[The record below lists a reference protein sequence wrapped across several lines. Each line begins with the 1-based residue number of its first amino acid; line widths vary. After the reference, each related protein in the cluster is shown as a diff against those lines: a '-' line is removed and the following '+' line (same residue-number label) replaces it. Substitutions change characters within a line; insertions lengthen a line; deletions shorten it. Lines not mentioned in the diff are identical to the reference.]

1 MKPIAQIEDPLERYF
16 AFIKERNEIYLKKI
30 NGEPWPWTQDP
41 ILQTFRFTEVYRER
55 DRTSLHYQK
64 TVRDHYNQLDLVFP
78 ATVLYRW
85 FNRIET
91 CDTFFNQP
99 DFGNMSVFE
108 RYIQEGDYQILYECL
123 DKLPTPHVTG
133 AFIINGKPGYTKGE
147 GVLQYFHEFAQSRS
161 YPWEPTWIIWRGN
174 PPPLQEIYDWLECF
188 NGLGSFM
195 RAQIIADLKY
205 LPFLS
210 KASDWWTWAA
220 PGPGSQRGLN
230 RVLSRPAK
238 QPWNKEEWLSE
249 IQRLNRKE
257 NLHFEHYLEPFHC
270 QDTQNH
276 CCEFSKYEKVR
287 LGVGRP
293 RQVFRHV

>member
-16 AFIKERNEIYLKKI
+16 AFITERNEIYHKKTT
-30 NGEPWPWTQDP
+30 GEPWPWTTDP
-41 ILQTFRFTEVYRER
+41 ILQAYRFTEIYRER

-64 TVRDHYNQLDLVFP
+64 TIRDHYKQLDLVFP

-91 CDTFFNQP
+91 CEAFFNQP
-99 DFGNMSVFE
+99 DFSNMSVFE

-123 DKLPTPHVTG
+123 AKLPTPHVTG

-147 GVLQYFHEFAQSRS
+147 GVLQYFHEFAQSRA
-161 YPWEPTWIIWRGN
+161 YPWEPTWIIWRGD
-174 PPPLQEIYDWLECF
+174 PPLLQHIYEWLRYF

-195 RAQIIADLKY
+195 RAQIVADLKY
-205 LPFLS
+205 LPFLQD
-210 KASDWWTWAA
+210 APDWWLWAA
-220 PGPGSQRGLN
+220 PGPGSQKGLN
-230 RVLSRPAK
+230 LVLGRDIK
-238 QPWNKEEWLSE
+238 EPWNEQEWLSE

-257 NLHFEHYLEPFHC
+257 NLHFEHHLEPFHC